1 MSNII
6 LLICCISVG
15 FLVGNVFRK
24 QCVWEADL
32 FGDAVK
38 YVATLKLNVAGRRV
52 ELAQFNQEFLLEA
65 SDAFRCYMQGA
76 SKVHLSSERKKHLQN
91 FFTNVDCA
99 SAEQLLQHLDFYHEI
114 FLADFEV
121 CRQRKKTSAVYVK
134 LGLLCGAMV
143 GVLFL

>member
-6 LLICCISVG
+6 LLICCISIG

-32 FGDAVK
+32 LGDAVK
-38 YVATLKLNVAGRRV
+38 YVAALKLNVGGRRA
-52 ELAQFNQEFLLEA
+52 ELTKFNEEFLEEA
-65 SDAFRCYMQGA
+65 SDAFRCYFQGTN
-76 SKVHLSSERKKHLQN
+76 KVRLQSERKKHLQK
-91 FFTNVDCA
+91 FFANVDCA

-114 FLADFEV
+114 FLGDFEV
-121 CRQRKKTSAVYVK
+121 CRQRKKTSAIYVK